1 MPFLGIENND
11 CLLELQGVRAD
22 TFYVTKFYPKHHQ
35 CGNFNIKT
43 KGCDYT
49 LKFSGQ
55 DEAVELNLGAKCAVE
70 VEAGDTFVLRT
81 PGGGGWGKSP
91 QNNR

>member
-1 MPFLGIENND
+1 MTCD
-11 CLLELQGVRAD
+11 
-22 TFYVTKFYPKHHQ
+22 
-35 CGNFNIKT
+35 
-43 KGCDYT
+43 DYT